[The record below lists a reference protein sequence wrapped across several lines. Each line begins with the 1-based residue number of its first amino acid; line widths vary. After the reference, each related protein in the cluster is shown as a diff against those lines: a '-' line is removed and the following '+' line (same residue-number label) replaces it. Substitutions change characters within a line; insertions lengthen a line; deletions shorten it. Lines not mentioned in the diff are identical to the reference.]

1 MDRRPERTTR
11 DLADEAVSSLRQEF
25 RGRILE
31 PEDPA
36 YDSGREVWNGMIDK
50 HPALIARCTTVDDVV
65 AAVRFARE
73 KDVLLAVRGGGH
85 NVAGTAVCNGGLVI
99 DLSEMHEVQVDAV
112 ERTVRVQGGATWA
125 DVDSETQKVELATP
139 GGVVSDT
146 GVAGLTLSGGI
157 GHLRRKYGLTCDNLR
172 AVEIVTAD
180 GKQLTASP
188 TKHSDLF
195 WALKGGGGNFGV
207 GTAFEFDCYPLGPEV
222 AMSLVFYPGETLPD
236 VLRQF
241 RLYAQS
247 APAEVSTLIFAGELP
262 DEELFEAPVVHEQKF
277 AIMACYAGPA
287 DDGKGALAPLRSF
300 AEPIADFS
308 DTMSYTEL
316 QQLLDEEYP
325 TGMRYYWKSLYLDRL
340 SDDAVD
346 RIVHWTHCA
355 PSALTTV
362 DIWHLGGAIAD
373 VSPEESAFAARQA
386 PFLLGI
392 EANWEDPHQDDA
404 NVAWARECFEDMKA
418 FSDGREYLN
427 FPGFLEG
434 GEHTLHK
441 AFGDNYTR
449 LEQVK
454 AAYDPENLFQVNQN
468 IEPNPP

>member
-1 MDRRPERTTR
+1 MSRKPERTI
-11 DLADEAVSSLRQEF
+11 LNLEDEAVASFRQELH
-25 RGRILE
+25 GPLIT
-31 PEDPA
+31 PDSAA
-36 YDSGREVWNGMIDK
+36 YESAREVWNGMIDK
-50 HPALIARCTTVDDVV
+50 RPALIARCKTVGDVG
-65 AAVRFARE
+65 AAVHFARE
-73 KDVLLAVRGGGH
+73 NDVLLAVRGGGH
-85 NVAGTAVCNGGLVI
+85 NVAGTAVCDGGLVI
-99 DLSEMHEVQVDAV
+99 DLSEMHEVEVDPVA
-112 ERTVRVQGGATWA
+112 RTARVQGGATWA
-125 DVDSETQKVELATP
+125 DVDQETQKVGLATP

-172 AVEIVTAD
+172 SVELVTAD
-180 GKQLTASP
+180 GERLTASEQD
-188 TKHSDLF
+188 HSDLF

-222 AMSLVFYPGETLPD
+222 AMCLVFYPGEKLPE

-241 RLYAQS
+241 RIYSQS
-247 APAEVSTLIFAGELP
+247 APVEVSTLIFAGELP
-262 DEELFEAPVVHEQKF
+262 DEELFEAPAVHEQKF
-277 AIMACYAGPA
+277 AILACYTGPV
-287 DDGKGALAPLRSF
+287 DEGRGALAPLRSF

-325 TGMRYYWKSLYLDRL
+325 TGMRYYWKSLYLNEL
-340 SDDAVD
+340 SDDAIG
-346 RIVHWTHCA
+346 RIVHWTHRA
-355 PSALTTV
+355 PSPLTTV
-362 DIWHLGGAIAD
+362 DVWQLGGAIAD
-373 VSPEESAFAARQA
+373 ASPEESAFAARQA

-392 EANWEDPHQDDA
+392 EANWEEPQQDDA
-404 NVAWARECFEDMKA
+404 NVAWARECFEDMKD

-434 GEHTLHK
+434 GEETLHK

-454 AAYDPENLFQVNQN
+454 TAYDPQNLFQVNQN
-468 IEPNPP
+468 IAPGTS